1 MHQLAVC
8 PLMDSV
14 AFPVLHLQG
23 KWSHRMDGLRGG
35 GSLFR
40 VLSLLLDT
48 CLSPHICTH
57 DNTHNPLG
65 FLFLNFFFQT
75 RSFYVDQIG
84 LELPT
89 VPLPQPYECWLGL
102 KG

>member
-35 GSLFR
+35 DSLFR

-65 FLFLNFFFQT
+65 FLFLNFFSDKIFLC
-75 RSFYVDQIG
+75 RSDW
-84 LELPT
+84 P
-89 VPLPQPYECWLGL
+89 
-102 KG
+102 